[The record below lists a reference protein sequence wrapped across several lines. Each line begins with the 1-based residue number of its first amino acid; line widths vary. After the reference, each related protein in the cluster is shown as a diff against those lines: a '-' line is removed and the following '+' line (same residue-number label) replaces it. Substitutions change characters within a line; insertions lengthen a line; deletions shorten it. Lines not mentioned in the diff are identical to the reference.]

1 MIDTIWGLLLVI
13 IVTAICAAFLIAV
26 AGAVVVNAIRTLVE
40 ERAKHRPRDR
50 EVRLDDS
57 E

>member
-26 AGAVVVNAIRTLVE
+26 TGAVVVNAIKTLVE

-50 EVRLDDS
+50 EVRL
-57 E
+57 